1 MIFGSVTG
9 ALGLLAIPVSFIVLC
24 IIFKCKRSKETLSIA
39 YSYPIYDYPIHLPE
53 NNDYQI
59 VAGKTRIEGMTSVT
73 VMERN
78 EAYGLSPCT
87 LDEDY
92 CDLNDSS
99 SAADSN
105 RDSSR
110 IIIARNEA
118 YGENSLI
125 MSEETNENV

>member
-1 MIFGSVTG
+1 MTS
-9 ALGLLAIPVSFIVLC
+9 
-24 IIFKCKRSKETLSIA
+24 
-39 YSYPIYDYPIHLPE
+39 
-53 NNDYQI
+53 YQI
-59 VAGKTRIEGMTSVT
+59 VADKTRIEDMTSDA

-78 EAYGLSPCT
+78 EAYGLSSCA

-92 CDLNDSS
+92 CDLIDNS

-105 RDSSR
+105 RDSGR

-125 MSEETNENV
+125 MSEGTNENV